1 MINLQKLNKSDIFVM
16 VCVWLSAIVSLMSE
30 SLNSVALYA
39 VLPLAFITTFINY
52 GKLKVNKYFNMLLM
66 LYAWIFISV
75 LWATDV
81 AVAMRQMKQI
91 LGSIILCYI
100 FVVKAK
106 DERNIVWLYL
116 VYFILLGFA
125 WHYAYNNIF
134 SMIELGQERVNDSK
148 LNANTFAYY
157 TFYFTFASYVLG
169 EILTTA
175 FWKKFMRWIF
185 ISAIP
190 LSFYTAIFTASR
202 QVLIIQLPLIIIL
215 LYIRYLKGKTVS
227 RRMLFVFAL
236 VTFSLIV
243 APSVVDT
250 YNDSY
255 LSTRSEANIEDDSRT
270 KLAKDAFQVGVN
282 HFPFGVGPG
291 NYLVHSYSKH
301 FSHNTYLE
309 LWANEGIVGFLIYLS
324 ILTIYIKSQW
334 KRYKKFRDN
343 IFLSFFVF
351 GIFFVIDGMFYSFY
365 ENLWLIGFFILVT
378 AHSECYYRI
387 KHYTLLNNK
396 N

>member
-148 LNANTFAYY
+148 LNANTLAYY

-351 GIFFVIDGMFYSFY
+351 
-365 ENLWLIGFFILVT
+365 
-378 AHSECYYRI
+378 
-387 KHYTLLNNK
+387 
-396 N
+396 